1 MPNFDYPRI
10 LATGIDPLD
19 LLDIKTPELQRQIG
33 KKRKIECL
41 ELEIASTID
50 ELMEINHLSNSGLA
64 SKAALRLGLRKQTL
78 ALKIAEIRTGRS
90 LPPTKDMKWYKVSKK
105 DREIALDR
113 VSVLLYALKYME
125 TDNLVCELREIYDQF
140 KYPPPK
146 ERPYKLKRTR
156 RKD

>member
-1 MPNFDYPRI
+1 M
-10 LATGIDPLD
+10 IDFY
-19 LLDIKTPELQRQIG
+19 
-33 KKRKIECL
+33 IEKDQTRESL
-41 ELEIASTID
+41 EREIASTLD

-64 SKAALRLGLRKQTL
+64 SKVASRLGLRKLTL
-78 ALKIAEIRTGRS
+78 ALKIAEIRCGGIS

-105 DREIALDR
+105 DSEIALDR

-125 TDNLVCELREIYDQF
+125 TDNLVCELRETYDQF